1 LFTIAPPRRSRR
13 MQGLSPEH
21 PEDSHPLHP
30 DTPEGTPEDSPRPGE
45 IPLVPLSHVDISDVP
60 EVFSPPPQVERTD
73 SLENPSTR
81 DTIEDY
87 RIRRGERP
95 EGRFHLSRDDLP
107 PPESAAGP
115 SWSGDFHRV
124 LFGDSEPP
132 ESPVWESEI
141 TPATTTYRFILPPE
155 MAHLANTTTVQTG
168 IPATTLAPINTQRT
182 PVTNPLL
189 PPGYQALNPA
199 LNVPHSTPPQTP
211 AGSPGGP
218 QFPGHP
224 IPGFIPTLPQFS
236 AGIVNPSGTL
246 PPVAPN
252 VQFPVVG
259 QSSTFPF
266 PGQTIVTTQP
276 PVGTQF
282 PGGSIPLM
290 GGPNSPLGQ
299 NIPPA
304 LAQYWTQLLQNLAQN
319 PGGQQVVPTQGQPYP
334 GVTNPI
340 WGSVQSTQPQVSAQP
355 QTQNPWGYYPILP
368 PSGQPG
374 SSLWGQTAY
383 APTGLPTGL
392 PPQSHQYPQVNRQ
405 LPFLATLDLPDLSR
419 ILNDPIRHSPQW
431 PAIPAKL
438 PSDIPKFD
446 GKAGDDPNNHV
457 MTFHLWCSSN
467 SLMDDS
473 IRLRL
478 FQRTLTGAAAKWYIE
493 LPRGFFSDFNTLAMA
508 FLTHYQL
515 PIRYDTGTE
524 ILTSFKQ
531 GSGTHISDHIHEWR
545 RRRRLIKLE
554 LPDQLLA
561 EWFTKSFVNK
571 IAKDIAMGGVVT
583 EEQAISRAQYLD
595 LVYSQTGTLYDLLPD
610 LPRPGTSS
618 TSTAPVASH
627 AADGVIGTTQAHS
640 HSVSTTNPKSNTSNV
655 QNAPSP
661 APPAGKTSE
670 VNAVQTTPTGKN
682 TKNRKGRGKT
692 KEGKNANQNEQT
704 KTPPVDDRDKR
715 KPRYPCLMCGD
726 DHYTKDCP
734 RRAEVH
740 KFLQSTSKPST
751 PAVLSQPFPSQ
762 QQASLVIHDQPS
774 ASTSTQSYVLMCTDY
789 TSSKEKVDDIPP
801 DLISTAPLN
810 PSTTGPL
817 HLERPNLDTVIRPP
831 PKGVVKKSAFNPHA
845 RAAQNYSIVEDLAQA
860 PSAMS
865 ALEVL

>member
-1 LFTIAPPRRSRR
+1 LFGTESSAVYEINPPVS
-13 MQGLSPEH
+13 LEPET
-21 PEDSHPLHP
+21 
-30 DTPEGTPEDSPRPGE
+30 TPE
-45 IPLVPLSHVDISDVP
+45 
-60 EVFSPPPQVERTD
+60 
-73 SLENPSTR
+73 
-81 DTIEDY
+81 
-87 RIRRGERP
+87 
-95 EGRFHLSRDDLP
+95 
-107 PPESAAGP
+107 
-115 SWSGDFHRV
+115 
-124 LFGDSEPP
+124 
-132 ESPVWESEI
+132 
-141 TPATTTYRFILPPE
+141 TTTYHFVLPPE
-155 MAHLANTTTVQTG
+155 MAHLANTTSVQTE

-182 PVTNPLL
+182 PEVNPNLPPSYHALNPLL
-189 PPGYQALNPA
+189 
-199 LNVPHSTPPQTP
+199 NVSHPTPPQTP
-211 AGSPGGP
+211 ASSPGGP

-224 IPGFIPTLPQFS
+224 IPGFIPTLPQFPT
-236 AGIVNPSGTL
+236 GNPNTSSTIPTVSPSL
-246 PPVAPN
+246 HNPVG
-252 VQFPVVG
+252 G
-259 QSSTFPF
+259 QGSTFPF
-266 PGQTIVTTQP
+266 PFPGHNTVTTQP
-276 PVGTQF
+276 TVGTQLLGGTF
-282 PGGSIPLM
+282 PLI
-290 GGPNSPLGQ
+290 GGPTSPLGQ

-304 LAQYWTQLLQNLAQN
+304 LAQYWNQLMQHFPQNA
-319 PGGQQVVPTQGQPYP
+319 GGQQAVPTTGQPYP

-340 WGSVQSTQPQVSAQP
+340 WGSGQTTQPQVP
-355 QTQNPWGYYPILP
+355 TQTQGHNPWGYYPIQP
-368 PSGQPG
+368 PQNQPG

-383 APTGLPTGL
+383 GPTGLPTGL

-446 GKAGDDPNNHV
+446 GKVGEDPNNHV

-478 FQRTLTGAAAKWYIE
+478 FQRTLTGVAAKWYIE
-493 LPRGFFSDFNTLAMA
+493 LPWGFFSDFNTLAMA

-515 PIRYDTGTE
+515 SIHYDTGTE

-531 GSGTHISDHIHEWR
+531 SSSTHISDHIHEWR

-571 IAKDIAMGGVVT
+571 IGKDIAMGGVVT

-610 LPRPGTSS
+610 LPRPGTSN
-618 TSTAPVASH
+618 TSATPAASH
-627 AADGVIGTTQAHS
+627 AADGVIGSTHS
-640 HSVSTTNPKSNTSNV
+640 HSHSISTTTPKSNSSNV
-655 QNAPSP
+655 QSAPSP
-661 APPAGKTSE
+661 APPTGKTSE
-670 VNAVQTTPTGKN
+670 VNVVQSTPTGKN
-682 TKNRKGRGKT
+682 KSKKGRGKN
-692 KEGKNANQNEQT
+692 KEGKNNNPNEQT
-704 KTPPVDDRDKR
+704 KSPPVDDWDKR
-715 KPRYPCLMCGD
+715 KPCYPCLICGD

-734 RRAEVH
+734 RRAEVN
-740 KFLQSTSKPST
+740 KFLQGTPKPST
-751 PAVLSQPFPSQ
+751 SAVLSQPFPSQ

-774 ASTSTQSYVLMCTDY
+774 TSTSSYVLMCTGDSKKDNVALTTRAKDY
-789 TSSKEKVDDIPP
+789 TPSKEKVDDLPP
-801 DLISTAPLN
+801 DLVQPSPPNPLIN
-810 PSTTGPL
+810 GPL

-865 ALEVL
+865 ALEVLQSCPAQ

>member
-1 LFTIAPPRRSRR
+1 

-45 IPLVPLSHVDISDVP
+45 IPLVPISHVDISDVP
-60 EVFSPPPQVERTD
+60 EVFSPPPQVERTA
-73 SLENPSTR
+73 SLENPSIHTPV
-81 DTIEDY
+81 EDY

-95 EGRFHLSRDDLP
+95 EGRYHLSRDDLP

-155 MAHLANTTTVQTG
+155 MAHLANTTTAQTG

-189 PPGYQALNPA
+189 PPGYHALNPT

-211 AGSPGGP
+211 VGSPGGP

-236 AGIVNPSGTL
+236 AGLVNPSGTL

-266 PGQTIVTTQP
+266 PGQTVVTTQP

-355 QTQNPWGYYPILP
+355 QTQNPWGYYPIIP

-431 PAIPAKL
+431 PIIPAKL
-438 PSDIPKFD
+438 PSDIPKFNRKV
-446 GKAGDDPNNHV
+446 GEDPNNHV
-457 MTFHLWCSSN
+457 MNFHLWCSSN

-473 IRLRL
+473 IHLRL
-478 FQRTLTGAAAKWYIE
+478 FQRTLIGFAAKWYIE
-493 LPRGFFSDFNTLAMA
+493 LPRGFFFDFNTLAMD

-515 PIRYDTGTE
+515 SIRYDTGTE
-524 ILTSFKQ
+524 ILTSFK
-531 GSGTHISDHIHEWR
+531 
-545 RRRRLIKLE
+545 
-554 LPDQLLA
+554 
-561 EWFTKSFVNK
+561 
-571 IAKDIAMGGVVT
+571 
-583 EEQAISRAQYLD
+583 
-595 LVYSQTGTLYDLLPD
+595 
-610 LPRPGTSS
+610 
-618 TSTAPVASH
+618 
-627 AADGVIGTTQAHS
+627 
-640 HSVSTTNPKSNTSNV
+640 
-655 QNAPSP
+655 
-661 APPAGKTSE
+661 
-670 VNAVQTTPTGKN
+670 
-682 TKNRKGRGKT
+682 
-692 KEGKNANQNEQT
+692 
-704 KTPPVDDRDKR
+704 
-715 KPRYPCLMCGD
+715 
-726 DHYTKDCP
+726 
-734 RRAEVH
+734 
-740 KFLQSTSKPST
+740 
-751 PAVLSQPFPSQ
+751 
-762 QQASLVIHDQPS
+762 
-774 ASTSTQSYVLMCTDY
+774 
-789 TSSKEKVDDIPP
+789 
-801 DLISTAPLN
+801 
-810 PSTTGPL
+810 
-817 HLERPNLDTVIRPP
+817 
-831 PKGVVKKSAFNPHA
+831 
-845 RAAQNYSIVEDLAQA
+845 
-860 PSAMS
+860 
-865 ALEVL
+865 